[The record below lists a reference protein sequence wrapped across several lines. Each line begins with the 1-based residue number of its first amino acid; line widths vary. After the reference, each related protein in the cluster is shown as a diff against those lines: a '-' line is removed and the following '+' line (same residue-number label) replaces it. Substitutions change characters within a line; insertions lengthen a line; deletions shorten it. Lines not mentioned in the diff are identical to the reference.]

1 MKRLC
6 FSLAALVFYAANT
19 VPTSAAGVDELG
31 RFLGTWTSP
40 GTLLDTPY
48 SKAGSASA
56 TTTCA
61 WSSDRVFMIC
71 QQITMLNGKSGNA
84 LSIYTYDA
92 AKSQYHFFNLG
103 PDGGDGSIITVTGS
117 TVAYTNSFTDK
128 GKEVTIRTLNIW
140 SRPDFYR
147 WRTEYTTDSGKTW
160 NLMASGTSERHS
172 VSP

>member
-1 MKRLC
+1 MRRW
-6 FSLAALVFYAANT
+6 LAILLTIFVYAGYRAGA
-19 VPTSAAGVDELG
+19 SAAGVEDLG

-61 WSSDRVFMIC
+61 WSSDHVFMIC
-71 QQITMLNGKSGNA
+71 QQITMLNGKPGNA

-103 PDGGDGSIITVTGS
+103 PDGGDGSIVTVTGD
-117 TVAYTNSFTDK
+117 TVTYTNSFTDK
-128 GKEVTIRTLNIW
+128 AKEVTIRTLNIW

-160 NLMASGTSERHS
+160 MLMASGTSERHS